1 MMVMVFVAIFHHDWL
16 ANPCGGRSML
26 PFVKKCPDCYY
37 PVVNPCPVVAELI
50 YFDRE
55 SEKGSN
61 SFAMQ
66 FSKGSDTIHNLL
78 VNPNPNCFIDLLTA
92 AKREFST
99 RDRPEGNFVRKWSK
113 SVEWEV
119 TNEHGSAPII
129 VIITATF
136 VKEVQGAQKE
146 RGYGH
151 TDAMTY
157 ALLEVYYTSLSLTYM
172 ECFNG
177 RLNLRYL
184 QKNLLQQ

>member
-1 MMVMVFVAIFHHDWL
+1 M
-16 ANPCGGRSML
+16 
-26 PFVKKCPDCYY
+26 
-37 PVVNPCPVVAELI
+37 
-50 YFDRE
+50 
-55 SEKGSN
+55 
-61 SFAMQ
+61 
-66 FSKGSDTIHNLL
+66 NLM
-78 VNPNPNCFIDLLTA
+78 DD
-92 AKREFST
+92 K

-184 QKNLLQQ
+184 QKNLLQFFASTERLKVVRQMIMTGALEHRKVA